1 VGPTPKPIYFSLSS
15 INPSPKYTIK
25 TKTQIEKN
33 KNRVILGKKSGS
45 EVEK

>member
-1 VGPTPKPIYFSLSS
+1 MNAKTNSPI
-15 INPSPKYTIK
+15 SPKYTIK